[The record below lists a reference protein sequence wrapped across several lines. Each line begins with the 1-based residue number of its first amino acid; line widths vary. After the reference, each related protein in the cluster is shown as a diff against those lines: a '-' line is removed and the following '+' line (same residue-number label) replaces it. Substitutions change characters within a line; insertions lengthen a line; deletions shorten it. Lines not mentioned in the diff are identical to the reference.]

1 MRRFGASTFLA
12 FAAVTVGSAWACSST
27 DKGKPPS
34 ASGGDSSDAGAS
46 AGDGKTGSKTT
57 GGSNGG
63 GSAHGGTAN
72 NAGNPSDNGG
82 TANDAGA
89 SNQPSDAGAGSEG
102 GAGSHAAGGARGVDP
117 TPGPPDLIT
126 TSGGPWPDSLT
137 GSCSNATK
145 NIVCP
150 QKDDTFFGQD
160 GTYRINVPTYATTA
174 TTIKDSVTA
183 LVWQI
188 APDPVPK
195 TQAEAAKYCDDLSLA
210 GQTDWRLPTRLEYVS
225 VLDEG
230 FGNGAAMPPGVP
242 IDSTGIYWTAS
253 ATGTTPG
260 AFFAI
265 DDAAGAWNVATG
277 ASLSRARCVRGATPT
292 GTLTAGTD
300 IVTDSMTKLVWQS
313 TELETTARNWQEAL
327 DYCEKLSHAG
337 KEDWRLPNIKE
348 LATLVDETAMV
359 APVIAA
365 DFGASA
371 APGYWSSTPARAF
384 GAEHFAFTLETSF
397 GISPSLKMTDS
408 AAAARCVR
416 SAD

>member
-1 MRRFGASTFLA
+1 MRRFGASTFAA
-12 FAAVTVGSAWACSST
+12 FALVTVGSVWACSSN

-34 ASGGDSSDAGAS
+34 ASGGDSSNAG
-46 AGDGKTGSKTT
+46 AGDGRAGSNTT
-57 GGSNGG
+57 SDRNGG
-63 GSAHGGTAN
+63 GSTHGGSAS
-72 NAGNPSDNGG
+72 NAGNASDNGG
-82 TANDAGA
+82 AANDAGA
-89 SNQPSDAGAGSEG
+89 SSQPGDAGAGPEG
-102 GAGSHAAGGARGVDP
+102 GAGQHPAGGAPGVDP
-117 TPGPPDLIT
+117 TPAPDLIT
-126 TSGGPWPDSLT
+126 LTGGPWPDSLT

-160 GTYRINVPTYATTA
+160 GTYRINVPSYATTA
-174 TTIKDSVTA
+174 TTMKDSVTG

-188 APDPVPK
+188 DPEQVAK
-195 TQAEAAKYCDDLSLA
+195 TQADAAKYCDDLSLA

-230 FGNGAAMPPGVP
+230 FGNGDAMPPGVP

-260 AFFAI
+260 AFFAM

-277 ASLSRARCVRGATPT
+277 TSLSLARCVRGVTPI
-292 GTLTAGTD
+292 GTLTVGTD
-300 IVTDSMTKLVWQS
+300 VVTDRMTKLVWQS

-327 DYCEKLSHAG
+327 DYCEALSHAG

-348 LATLVDETAMV
+348 LATLVDEAVAV

-365 DFGASA
+365 DFGTSA
-371 APGYWSSTPARAF
+371 APVYWSSTPARAF
-384 GAEHFAFTLETSF
+384 GTEHFAFTLETAF
-397 GISPSLKMTDS
+397 GISPSLKMTDK